1 MYESLLLEATT
12 LFQLR
17 HNYCAESQWFFLK
30 WTDPGLF
37 FDYFLSFQQ
46 TIQFLQQI
54 NVKIFSSSIQRQDLN
69 PRPFKHE
76 PSPITTRPG
85 LPPQAPMLLNYPTNW
100 VTFLKLWK
108 QFFVAA
114 AWIKLSIYDDGRT
127 MLGTISGTQ
136 KKLLGLGSSCDV
148 VGRVWSLPTTEIRNL
163 YLFIRKFIYIQLV

>member
-12 LFQLR
+12 LYQLR
-17 HNYCAESQWFFLK
+17 HNYCQVPIVFFK
-30 WTDPGLF
+30 MDRPWPLF
-37 FDYFLSFQQ
+37 WLFSVFSTND
-46 TIQFLQQI
+46 TIFTTNQRE
-54 NVKIFSSSIQRQDLN
+54 IFSSSIQRRDLN
-69 PRPFKHE
+69 LRPFKHE

-136 KKLLGLGSSCDV
+136 KKLFQRQKMRC
-148 VGRVWSLPTTEIRNL
+148 
-163 YLFIRKFIYIQLV
+163 